1 MDNRQNDH
9 ISDSIPKINTPNFQM
24 PHAKKNKGSDA
35 DKTTDKAT
43 SSTAKGPSPNKD
55 GPNMGKASRTAGIVK
70 DGAKA
75 AKSVAMSRFASSF
88 ATLKIKL
95 YILGAIFVLFILI
108 GIFELGSSIISG
120 NAFRSNDPNVVLSSG
135 YDPETL
141 LEYSEEE
148 ETTEE
153 IRGSNGTGDTVEK
166 TISAALKSAG
176 RASYND
182 INSHIPPRST
192 NADGTWVV
200 WGCDWSKTET
210 ILAPGLTL
218 YQVPSTTINKS
229 KVLKYSAGY
238 SISVANAI
246 SVGDNTVD
254 ADTVKVGEVTS
265 GKPGEERKT
274 THYYEDMQ
282 DIAGS
287 TDYTMYFQKTDQ
299 VKDIKVKLKTLES
312 QKQTGQYDA
321 PWFQY
326 GNKIYWGDFKRDGAG
341 NWIYSEQVVYA
352 KDENDELVVDG
363 YIRILTPVVVDCS
376 HSERVVP
383 TQVHKPDGTLEYIFE
398 EAFGYKMRALYDTS
412 SNYATAYAQGLYAD
426 AYIDQIET
434 TRELL
439 YSGEWTENNHYTVT
453 IPNLDTND
461 IIPDTKTFPP
471 DTVWG
476 DGAAGYVY
484 DYAGSGTGGNNGG
497 LSGGTIADFD
507 FSIDSSK
514 TILQMAELYLGYGA
528 DTIWAWTGRSGEAW
542 CAAFVSFIGYKCGY
556 IPELPDGAA
565 SVMNQYRYKDGN
577 EYSYFPI
584 ANSVAEF
591 YQWGID
597 HKRFTSASASYT
609 PKAGDIIILD
619 WDGNGNLY
627 ENNEHTGIVTGVDA
641 YGNIQYIDGNGG
653 GGNVARRTIRQDNS
667 VIGFVH
673 PDYDGALES
682 IGKNNTSKNT
692 NSTTTSV
699 EK

>member
-35 DKTTDKAT
+35 NKTTDKAT
-43 SSTAKGPSPNKD
+43 ASTAKGPSPNKD
-55 GPNMGKASRTAGIVK
+55 GPNMGKASRTAGVVK

-153 IRGSNGTGDTVEK
+153 IRGSNGTGHTVEK

-299 VKDIKVKLKTLES
+299 VKDIKAKLKTLES

-471 DTVWG
+471 GIVWG
-476 DGAAGYVY
+476 DGAGGYTGY
-484 DYAGSGTGGNNGG
+484 YEGSGSS
-497 LSGGTIADFD
+497 SGGEQGGGISAKYD
-507 FSIDSSK
+507 FSVNSSLSIVQACLEAAAAGLTEADIRSIVGDS
-514 TILQMAELYLGYGA
+514 G
-528 DTIWAWTGRSGEAW
+528 AW
-542 CAAFVSFIGYKCGY
+542 CAAFVSFIGWKCGY
-556 IPELPDGAA
+556 LVEIDPDTPNIVGD
-565 SVMNQYRYKDGN
+565 YRWVAKGN
-577 EYSYFPI
+577 MFKYYPV
-584 ANSVAEF
+584 ANSCWEIL
-591 YQWGID
+591 QWG
-597 HKRFTSASASYT
+597 KTNQRFTSAKGTGYV
-609 PKAGDIIILD
+609 PKPGDII
-619 WDGNGNLY
+619 LY
-627 ENNEHTGIVTGVDA
+627 GSGENSLAHTGIVSSVDA
-641 YGNIQYIDGNGG
+641 DGTIHTVEGNTRRGGSSRVNEMSPGDLYTYSPDYIYGY
-653 GGNVARRTIRQDNS
+653 
-667 VIGFVH
+667 VH
-673 PDYDGALES
+673 PDYDGALKAL
-682 IGKNNTSKNT
+682 GKQ
-692 NSTTTSV
+692 
-699 EK
+699 